1 MQDAKMI
8 QSAPL
13 TIFNKYKKRVW
24 YAIMWIGIAYYIY
37 MGIKTRGYAILN
49 TMHNDAGDTIMVFL
63 NSMMYERHP
72 YESKVIY
79 PPIANLIY
87 YFFYL
92 FVPSDIFVAG
102 SVAIRDSQIGRV
114 LIAMYISLTTL

>member
-1 MQDAKMI
+1 MD
-8 QSAPL
+8 
-13 TIFNKYKKRVW
+13 F
-24 YAIMWIGIAYYIY
+24 
-37 MGIKTRGYAILN
+37 
-49 TMHNDAGDTIMVFL
+49 F

-114 LIAMYISLTTL
+114 LIAMYISLTTLGFLYAILKLKKELSKKNIIRSNINLFNAVSLSARACKHDFCKFVFLNDIYIWL